1 MSYGW
6 YGLLVGKV
14 MAKIRELINAVDG
27 KASEEYKKGW
37 REAVC
42 YINDFYK
49 MVRREDGEPVEIVIG
64 LEVSEEQI
72 LEKIKQLLEEQ
83 G

>member
-1 MSYGW
+1 
-6 YGLLVGKV
+6 

-27 KASEEYKKGW
+27 KESEEYKKGW

-49 MVRREDGEPVEIVIG
+49 MERREDGEPVEIVIG

>member
-1 MSYGW
+1 M
-6 YGLLVGKV
+6 V
-14 MAKIRELINAVDG
+14 KIRELIDVVDSG
-27 KASEEYKKGW
+27 ESEEYKKGW

-49 MVRREDGEPVEIVIG
+49 MVRRADGESIEIVIG
-64 LEVSEEQI
+64 LEVSESQI
-72 LEKIKQLLEEQ
+72 LEKVVQLLEEE

>member
-1 MSYGW
+1 MC
-6 YGLLVGKV
+6 GLLVGRV

-27 KASEEYKKGW
+27 KESEEYKKGW